1 MFRECGIIFFG
12 DENVYRTRL
21 KRRILES
28 GLKQAHISK
37 TVGVTSSTFS
47 LYVNGKRLPD
57 VIIGQKIARILGTTV
72 EELWP
77 LEENDDARR

>member
-1 MFRECGIIFFG
+1 MFRDCGIIFFG
-12 DENVYRTRL
+12 DENVHRTRL
-21 KRRILES
+21 KQRIMES

-37 TVGVTSSTFS
+37 IVGVTSSTFS

-57 VIIGQKIARILGTTV
+57 VIIGQKIARALGATV

-77 LEENDDARR
+77 LDEAENGRA